1 MHPAPAFRETDVERL
16 SALIARAG
24 LALIVGVR
32 DGRPLVAHAPVLLS
46 GERLRFHLA
55 RSNPL
60 TAALQAAP
68 HALAVV
74 TGPQAYVSPDWY
86 GLEDQV
92 PTWNYLSAEIEGPLR
107 VLDAAETTALLDD
120 LSAVFEAKLA
130 PKPPWT
136 RAKMSPG
143 RFEAMLVGI
152 TAFEMTVE
160 RLEGVRKLSQ
170 NKSAEAQGQLANALF
185 ERGGEHAA
193 ALGRLIVK
201 KS

>member
-1 MHPAPAFRETDVERL
+1 MHPASAFRETDAERL
-16 SALIARAG
+16 ATLIARVG
-24 LALIVGVR
+24 LAVIVGVA
-32 DGRPLVAHAPVLLS
+32 DGRPLVAHAPVLLAD
-46 GERLRFHLA
+46 GRLRFHLS
-55 RSNPL
+55 RSNAL
-60 TAALQAAP
+60 TAALERSL

-74 TGPQAYVSPDWY
+74 TGPQTYVSPDWY
-86 GLEDQV
+86 GVPDQV

-107 VLDAAETTALLDD
+107 MLDAGDATALLDD
-120 LSAVFEAKLA
+120 LSAAFEARLA

-143 RFEAMLVGI
+143 RFEAMLAGI

-185 ERGGEHAA
+185 ERGGENAI

-201 KS
+201 R